1 MANTKSA
8 KKEARRS
15 VVRAQRNRSAKSAV
29 KTRIVKFRR
38 AVEEG
43 AQNLDELLVV
53 AVSALDRAAGK
64 GIVHKNNA
72 ARRKSRLMK
81 RVSGAAD
88 AAATESKPKAAKAAK
103 PAKPA
108 RAAKPATAKGRKA

>member
-1 MANTKSA
+1 LFVANTKSA

-15 VVRAQRNRSAKSAV
+15 VVRAQRNRSARSAV

-38 AVEEG
+38 AVDEG

-53 AVSALDRAAGK
+53 AVSALDRAASK

-72 ARRKSRLMK
+72 ARRKARLMK
-81 RVSGAAD
+81 RLSGAAD
-88 AAATESKPKAAKAAK
+88 TAGTDSKPKAATAK
-103 PAKPA
+103 PAA
-108 RAAKPATAKGRKA
+108 AKGRKKG